1 MVNFPASDSRPVGG
15 SHGGSVVGAV
25 GGEGLLGRALAATDV
40 SFVVTDA
47 LAPGEPIVWVN
58 DAFTRTT
65 GYPRDEVLG
74 RSPRLLQGP
83 GTDPEAAQAL
93 ADATAAGR
101 STTVTLLHYRR
112 DGRPFWN
119 QMSVSPVHDDDGRL
133 THWLGIQVDV
143 TGRVEEEE
151 RQTRV
156 ALAERRRGAGLG
168 LVAQVSDLLAD
179 LDDPHT
185 LRDIADLLMHHVVA
199 WAGFFLDDGGLR
211 VAESVDLTEG
221 PTSHRRRHG
230 PSPARTVHQEALEL
244 ESAGA
249 AVEAPPD
256 PVQQVL
262 DGTVEGPVEVD
273 LARAGPDARTAAG
286 WLAHHLGPVLGA
298 LPGAPTTVTVL
309 PVPGR
314 RRALGVLVAVV
325 APPLRAGAGPQEGS
339 ARRDAGPHAPH
350 AADAPLALHA
360 PPARGLDRFPGDDAV
375 LTVLQL
381 TARRVGMAVENVR
394 LYAREHR
401 LAETLQR
408 AMLPEQVE
416 VPGLDVWSYYAP
428 SAAHAQVGGDW
439 YDVLQVNPDV
449 VAVVVGDV
457 VGHDIEAAASMGQL
471 RSVVRAY
478 AYGEPRPGVV
488 LEHVDQLVAGM
499 RIPRSASLVLS
510 ALGRTADGGWQ
521 LDYSRAGHLPPVLV
535 RDGAARQLTEGLG
548 SLIGFGHG
556 PRPAG
561 HEDLH
566 PGDVLVLYTDGL
578 VERRDRALRDGVA
591 ALVEACGE
599 VAAADAA
606 GIGEELLSRLAD
618 APEDDV
624 AVVVVRLP
632 TPHSGAGGGAGDPR
646 QRRWLLPTE
655 PASIS
660 KARHAVLRTCQAWGL
675 ADVASAELVV
685 SELMAN
691 AVLHGWGP
699 LSLRLYGTGDGLR
712 IEVEDANPAPPV
724 ATDGH
729 PGRVGGYGMQIVE
742 RLADWGWRPSG
753 VGKVVWARVRPTGGP
768 GPTRRA

>member
-1 MVNFPASDSRPVGG
+1 VVNFAASESEPDARPDARPDRGSVDNSVVGSVDG
-15 SHGGSVVGAV
+15 SALGSVVGA
-25 GGEGLLGRALAATDV
+25 ELLGRGLAATDV
-40 SFVVTDA
+40 SVVVTDA
-47 LAPGEPIVWVN
+47 RAPGEPIVWVI
-58 DAFTRTT
+58 DAFARIT
-65 GYPRDEVLG
+65 GYAREEVLG
-74 RSPRLLQGP
+74 RSARLLQGP
-83 GTDPEAAQAL
+83 GTDPDAARVL
-93 ADATAAGR
+93 ADGTAAGR
-101 STTVTLLHYRR
+101 AVTVTVLHYRR

-119 QMSVSPVHDDDGRL
+119 QTSVSPIHDDDGRL
-133 THWLGIQVDV
+133 THSLGILVDV
-143 TGRVEEEE
+143 TGQVEAGE
-151 RQTRV
+151 RHHR
-156 ALAERRRGAGLG
+156 AAAAERRRGTGLG

-185 LRDIADLLMHHVVA
+185 LRDIADLLMHRVVA

-211 VAESVDLTEG
+211 VAEGVDLTDG

-230 PSPARTVHQEALEL
+230 PAPERTVHQQALEL

-256 PVQQVL
+256 PVQRLL
-262 DGTVEGPVEVD
+262 DGTVEGPVDVD
-273 LARAGPDARTAAG
+273 LARAGPDTRTAAG
-286 WLAHHLGPVLGA
+286 WLAHHLGPVLAG

-314 RRALGVLVAVV
+314 RRALGVLVVV
-325 APPLRAGAGPQEGS
+325 LAPPQ
-339 ARRDAGPHAPH
+339 D
-350 AADAPLALHA
+350 
-360 PPARGLDRFPGDDAV
+360 DDAV
-375 LTVLQL
+375 LTVLHL

-449 VAVVVGDV
+449 VGVVVGDV

-488 LEHVDQLVAGM
+488 LEHVDRLVAGM

-510 ALGRTADGGWQ
+510 ALGRTEDGGWE

-535 RDGAARQLTEGLG
+535 RDGAVRQLTGG
-548 SLIGFGHG
+548 SGPLIGFGDG
-556 PRPAG
+556 PRAAG
-561 HEDLH
+561 HEDLQA
-566 PGDVLVLYTDGL
+566 GDVLVLYTDGL
-578 VERRDRALRDGVA
+578 VERRDRTLREGVA
-591 ALVEACGE
+591 ALVDACGE
-599 VAAADAA
+599 VTAADAA

-632 TPHSGAGGGAGDPR
+632 TPGAGTSGGAGDPR
-646 QRRWLLPTE
+646 RRRWLLPSE
-655 PASIS
+655 PASIA

-675 ADVASAELVV
+675 TDVASAELVV

-691 AVLHGWGP
+691 AVLHGWGH

-729 PGRVGGYGMQIVE
+729 PGRVGGYGIQIVE

-753 VGKVVWARVRPTGGP
+753 AGKVVWARIRPTGGP
-768 GPTRRA
+768 TRRA